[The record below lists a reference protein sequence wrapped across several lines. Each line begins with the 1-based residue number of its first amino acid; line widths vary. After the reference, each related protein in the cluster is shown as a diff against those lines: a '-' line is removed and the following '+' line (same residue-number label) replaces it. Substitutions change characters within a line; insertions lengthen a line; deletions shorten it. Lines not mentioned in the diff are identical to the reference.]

1 MPAAPNPLASKQPT
15 LWLGDCAIRDFQG
28 MRKENHLWAARNLVV
43 HLGLSGDE
51 PQSHLEAKA
60 KPVPRQDFCRRQS
73 LRHAYRLAPMRL
85 AVSMVGN
92 GSAKIRLGTA
102 TTLGLPQ
109 AVDTRMTRNGSCRV
123 CVRMLLTMATTRPS
137 QSSTGAPDAP

>member
-28 MRKENHLWAARNLVV
+28 MWKGIHLWAARYLVG

-51 PQSHLEAKA
+51 PEPISRGRRSLFCDKI
-60 KPVPRQDFCRRQS
+60 CRRQS
-73 LRHAYRLAPMRL
+73 LRDAYRLAPMRL

-92 GSAKIRLGTA
+92 ESAKTRLGTE
-102 TTLGLPQ
+102 TMLGLPQ
-109 AVDTRMTRNGSCRV
+109 
-123 CVRMLLTMATTRPS
+123 
-137 QSSTGAPDAP
+137 